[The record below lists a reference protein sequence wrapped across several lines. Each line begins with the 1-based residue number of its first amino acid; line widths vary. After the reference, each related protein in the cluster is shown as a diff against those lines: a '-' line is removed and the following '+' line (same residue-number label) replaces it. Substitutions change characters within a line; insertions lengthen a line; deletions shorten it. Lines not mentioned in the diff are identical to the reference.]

1 MSTNYIDQITDTAG
15 TTHDI
20 SEGDSTRIFRATCP
34 TAASTAAKVATLQ
47 TSNRNFSLAKAV
59 TCTEFKSTD
68 LTAGVMIAVKNTTKN
83 TAAVADLMLNVN
95 STGAKTIATPTA
107 VATLTTGNG
116 TTYNTWGP
124 YETVIF
130 TYNGTYWVKSGS
142 SLGAYTGQPISIAT
156 STGTNQITLNHGT
169 KYSLNVG
176 GNSYI
181 FTTPTDNNSGGTITE
196 VKTSEGA
203 HTTIDV
209 TSGKAEFNVPTKTSH
224 LTNDSGFITTDSDEK
239 LKVEEVSTSLTTY
252 YFILSDGTTNASIR
266 QIDSDSLWYQEQAG
280 VANSS
285 TGLAALHIGNAK
297 TYAEGN
303 KEGRLIIHGNS
314 QGKYICLMSNGLT
327 SSHTLTF
334 PDKTGT
340 IALTSDIPSIPTV
353 PTITLNG
360 SDTTSPSFYA
370 PTSAGTNGY
379 VLKSNGSGA
388 PTWTSATLTDTQV
401 TSAPVTTATTYYLTG
416 STSSTNTTGG
426 LSKHASIKAYVTADT
441 STSGYSYISIG
452 NSTAS
457 GTVNAKQG
465 YLRLYGSTAY
475 YHELKGVQSYP
486 SANRSVYFPRYAGD
500 MYLTCVPGVT
510 AVGGATTAPVYVD
523 STGTI
528 KAVTSIPYTLLSGT
542 PAVTEVE
549 IVRW

>member
-20 SEGDSTRIFRATCP
+20 SEGDSTRIFRATCS
-34 TAASTAAKVATLQ
+34 TAAGTAAKVATLQ
-47 TSNRNFSLAKAV
+47 TSNRNFSLTTGVRVAV
-59 TCTEFKSTD
+59 TFTYGNS
-68 LTAGVMIAVKNTTKN
+68 
-83 TAAVADLMLNVN
+83 AATPTLRVDGS
-95 STGAKTIATPTA
+95 STGTAKTIATPTA
-107 VATLTTGNG
+107 AATLTTGNG

-224 LTNDSGFITTDSDEK
+224 LTNDSGFITSDSDTKNTTGSSSKTETK
-239 LKVEEVSTSLTTY
+239 MYLIGATSQDTYVTTY
-252 YFILSDGTTNASIR
+252 SNANC
-266 QIDSDSLWYQEQAG
+266 Y
-280 VANSS
+280 
-285 TGLAALHIGNAK
+285 IGADNHL
-297 TYAEGN
+297 Y
-303 KEGRLIIHGNS
+303 
-314 QGKYICLMSNGLT
+314 SNGNMVVNTAYLIDNEYAQ
-327 SSHTLTF
+327 F
-334 PDKTGT
+334 D
-340 IALTSDIPSIPTV
+340 DI

-360 SDTTSPSFYA
+360 SATTSPSFYA
-370 PTSAGTNGY
+370 PTTAGTSGY

-388 PTWTSATLTDTQV
+388 PTWTSATLTDKNV
-401 TSAPVTTATTYYLTG
+401 TSTTVTTERTYYLTG
-416 STSSTNTTGG
+416 SSSSSTATGG
-426 LSKHASIKAYVTADT
+426 LDKHASIKAYVTSDAN
-441 STSGYSYISIG
+441 TSGSAYIAIG
-452 NSTAS
+452 NTTAS
-457 GTVNAKQG
+457 GAVNAKQG

-500 MYLTCVPGVT
+500 MYLTCVPGVV

-523 STGTI
+523 SKGTI
-528 KAVTSIPYTLLSGT
+528 KSVTSIPYSLLSNA